1 MYYTEAE
8 QIDNHKY
15 RFDVISTLNGR
26 QEPYIG
32 VFKSRQDAENWY
44 KEHGSWHLDND
55 RPLILVKCPTK
66 NPEAPIT
73 EEEEDR

>member
-1 MYYTEAE
+1 M
-8 QIDNHKY
+8 DHHKY
-15 RFDVISTLNGR
+15 RFDVKNTRTGN

-32 VFKSRQDAENWY
+32 VFKSRMDAEAWFI
-44 KEHGSWHLDND
+44 EHGLWHRKND

-66 NPEAPIT
+66 NPEAPI